1 MKTAKYYFNV
11 DASGE
16 DKEIRS
22 VTKSKEDVYT
32 ECEQLKGYVKVDEF
46 EKDKSEFIMQIMR
59 FFFVVLFNRLTNY
72 DITLCSKFYISF

>member
-22 VTKSKEDVYT
+22 VTKSKDM